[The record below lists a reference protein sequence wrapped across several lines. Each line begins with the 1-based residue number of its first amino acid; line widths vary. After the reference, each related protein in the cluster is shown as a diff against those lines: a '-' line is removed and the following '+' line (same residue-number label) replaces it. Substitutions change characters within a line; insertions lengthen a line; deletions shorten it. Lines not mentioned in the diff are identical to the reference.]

1 MGYYSH
7 YTLMEITKIHILN
20 KMAKKI
26 LQQKSDNANTV
37 SPSRETKVVMMS
49 STLPKAIGDVVNAAK
64 SDR

>member
-26 LQQKSDNANTV
+26 LQQKSDNAKTV
-37 SPSRETKVVMMS
+37 SPSRKT
-49 STLPKAIGDVVNAAK
+49 
-64 SDR
+64 